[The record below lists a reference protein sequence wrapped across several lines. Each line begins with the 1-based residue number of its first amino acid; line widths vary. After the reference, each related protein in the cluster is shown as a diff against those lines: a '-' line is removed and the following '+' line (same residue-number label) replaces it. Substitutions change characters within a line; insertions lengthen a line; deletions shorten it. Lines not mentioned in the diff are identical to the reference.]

1 MVCGHQHEARDSK
14 GTVGTAKEAM
24 NSLHEYAFLLA
35 GMSGGPGQP
44 TNSGSNGNGGC
55 YRFGGWRLDPCSGE
69 LIDPE
74 GSSVPLT
81 DGEYALLIAFLDA
94 PQQLLPRDYLAQAAR
109 IHDDRRDPCLDVL
122 LLGLRR
128 KLEIDARSPKIIL
141 TQRGEGYIF
150 ALDVERP

>member
-1 MVCGHQHEARDSK
+1 MCDHQHETRDSK

-24 NSLHEYAFLLA
+24 NSIHEYAFLLA

-44 TNSGSNGNGGC
+44 TGSHSNGNGGW

-69 LIDPE
+69 LTDPD

-81 DGEYALLIAFLDA
+81 DGEYALLIAFLNA
-94 PQQLLPRDYLAQAAR
+94 TQQLLPRDYLAQAAR
-109 IHDDRRDPCLDVL
+109 IHDDGRDPCLDVL

-128 KLEIDARSPKIIL
+128 KLEVDARSPKIIL
-141 TQRGEGYIF
+141 TERGAGYIF
-150 ALDVERP
+150 ALVVDRP